1 MKDFSV
7 KSEEEK
13 LNTKECKETGIITC
27 LNFYLNKTKNPRKAA
42 FIAECIFG
50 AECEKVIRQ
59 WLEAYG
65 KSIL

>member
-1 MKDFSV
+1 M
-7 KSEEEK
+7 
-13 LNTKECKETGIITC
+13 NTKECKETGIITC

-50 AECEKVIRQ
+50 EQYENIIQR

-65 KSIL
+65 KSVL

>member
-1 MKDFSV
+1 M
-7 KSEEEK
+7 
-13 LNTKECKETGIITC
+13 NTKECKETGIITC